1 MPSWLFIVTDVTVRG
16 KSIRPCLLGICKG
29 TMHTGQFSLSGPV
42 IPMLKILEEN
52 SAAKDCTRIE
62 DLPDVCFVI
71 MGQVREER

>member
-1 MPSWLFIVTDVTVRG
+1 
-16 KSIRPCLLGICKG
+16 
-29 TMHTGQFSLSGPV
+29 MHTGQFSLSGPV

-71 MGQVREER
+71 MGQVREERKTGGDEERREVMRRRGGGEKRR

>member
-1 MPSWLFIVTDVTVRG
+1 
-16 KSIRPCLLGICKG
+16 
-29 TMHTGQFSLSGPV
+29 MHTGQFSLSGPV

-71 MGQVREER
+71 MGQVREERRR